1 VKGMIIKYGT
11 VFALRRELND
21 LLKVSS
27 SDRYGIILYFNT
39 KIDINEH
46 IEYSLS
52 IPSEFI
58 QNI

>member
-1 VKGMIIKYGT
+1 MIIKYGT